1 MSDKA
6 LLADHAE
13 HQLNMVAAQKSLG
26 DVVEACWAGHPM
38 EIDELRHAVCAL
50 SALLVRDQQ
59 AMQTLA
65 TAELECR
72 APMRENSAVYQN
84 EAYANRMSEALSSTP
99 MDFLGELDDLGSP
112 LMRVRRQARA
122 MLAKFTNRATF

>member
-72 APMRENSAVYQN
+72 APMRANSAVYQN

-122 MLAKFTNRATF
+122 MLAKFTNRGTF

>member
-65 TAELECR
+65 TAGTFYTK
-72 APMRENSAVYQN
+72 S
-84 EAYANRMSEALSSTP
+84 
-99 MDFLGELDDLGSP
+99 
-112 LMRVRRQARA
+112 
-122 MLAKFTNRATF
+122 LAKMRGGQ

>member
-72 APMRENSAVYQN
+72 APMRANSAVYQN

-112 LMRVRRQARA
+112 LMRVRHLARA

>member
-72 APMRENSAVYQN
+72 APMRANSAVYQN

-99 MDFLGELDDLGSP
+99 MDFLGELDDLGGP
-112 LMRVRRQARA
+112 LMRVRHPARA